1 MNTYKVTVLDESGKA
16 RKSFILQLQKPEHVK
31 LCISKELEKASFD
44 PSKETV
50 EVLNMP
56 NATER
61 LSVDEAKNILKGDKQ

>member
-1 MNTYKVTVLDESGKA
+1 MNTYKITILDESGKA
-16 RKSFILQLQKPEHVK
+16 RKSFILQLQSPEHVN
-31 LCISKELEKASFD
+31 LCISNELKKASFD

>member
-16 RKSFILQLQKPEHVK
+16 RKSFILQLQKPEHVN
-31 LCISKELEKASFD
+31 LCINKELEKASFD

-56 NATER
+56 NTTER

>member
-1 MNTYKVTVLDESGKA
+1 MNTYKITILDESGKA
-16 RKSFILQLQKPEHVK
+16 RKSFILQLQKPEHVN
-31 LCISKELEKASFD
+31 LCINKELEKASFD

-56 NATER
+56 NTTER